1 MSAKIQDEDF
11 ISSIN
16 FAISQVNFY
25 SSTLICS
32 IGIVGNILNI
42 LLCLNERIQ
51 KRTMGI
57 FNLLMS
63 IFNILSL
70 TSVLIIYL
78 PPSAGNQDLTLTS
91 DFSCK
96 MLYYFNAVCVQMV
109 AWLNVMVTIER
120 IAFIS
125 EIRLVKFVKNK
136 KILGLIFLGLFA
148 FNLITNIPTLLFK
161 LINEEKNQTVKYI
174 TCTSTSTV
182 VLIDNVNASTTRLF
196 LPIILQIFLSIVLI
210 IYLKNNREKYKNN
223 SSPVFKNEYRYAFAV
238 VILNLIYIVT
248 ECPFMILKIYFSI
261 LDIIPNYPLI
271 AGTSRSLAI
280 RTLAYFCT
288 MSLSLYK
295 FCSLFF
301 VNIFLN
307 KQIRKEIRFIFCGV
321 IATQDVKNKN
331 SSGVSGVRS

>member
-1 MSAKIQDEDF
+1 MSAKIQDGDF
-11 ISSIN
+11 ISTTN

-32 IGIVGNILNI
+32 IGIVANILNF

-51 KRTMGI
+51 KRIMGI

-70 TSVLIIYL
+70 TSILIIYL

-96 MLYYFNAVCVQMV
+96 MLHYFNAVCVQMV
-109 AWLNVMVTIER
+109 AWLNVMVTLER

-125 EIRLVKFVKNK
+125 QLSLAKFVKNK
-136 KILGLIFLGLFA
+136 KTLGMVLVGLFA

-161 LINEEKNQTVKYI
+161 VINDETNQTVKYI

-182 VLIDNVNASTTRLF
+182 VLIDNINASTTRLF
-196 LPIILQIFLSIVLI
+196 LPIILQIVLSIVLI
-210 IYLKNNREKYKNN
+210 IYLKKNKNKYNNN
-223 SSPVFKNEYRYAFAV
+223 SSPVFKNEYRCAFTV

-248 ECPFMILKIYFSI
+248 QIPFMILKIYFSI
-261 LDIIPNYPLI
+261 LDIIPNYPLT
-271 AGTSRSLAI
+271 AGISRSLAI
-280 RTLAYFCT
+280 GTLVYFCT
-288 MSLSLYK
+288 MSLSLYM
-295 FCSLFF
+295 FCSLLF

-321 IATQDVKNKN
+321 IATQNVKNK
-331 SSGVSGVRS
+331 SFGASGVN